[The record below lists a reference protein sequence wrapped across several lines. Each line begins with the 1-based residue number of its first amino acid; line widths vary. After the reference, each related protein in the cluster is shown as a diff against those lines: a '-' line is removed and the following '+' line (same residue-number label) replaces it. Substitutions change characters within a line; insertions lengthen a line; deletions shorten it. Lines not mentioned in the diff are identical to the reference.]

1 MPGTLILGAQWGDEG
16 KGKITDMLASQ
27 ANAVA
32 RYQGGD
38 NAGHTVVVGQET
50 FKLHLIPSGIL
61 YPKVTCF
68 LGNGVVVNPARL
80 LEEIAQLKARGVDV
94 SPVRLKISDRAH
106 LVMPYHPVLDKAS
119 EASLGRSAIGTT
131 GRGIGPAYV
140 DKAARQG
147 IRVHQMLRDDFAS
160 RVREAVEAKN
170 KVLQELYGLPPLD
183 AGQIADQ
190 YAGYAAQLR
199 PYIADVSRA
208 LDELY
213 RCGRNIL
220 YEGAQGTLL
229 DLDHGTYPY
238 VTSSSPT
245 VGGVFTGLGIGP
257 QHLDHIIAAAKAY
270 QTRVG
275 AGPFPT
281 ELLDAVGDR
290 MVEQGQE
297 YGTTTGRRRRTGWL
311 DMVTLRYSARL
322 NGIQQIA
329 LTKLDVLSGLN
340 TLKVCVAYRRRGER
354 LEDFPADLE
363 ALGECEPIYVECKG
377 WEEEIGQA
385 KEMSDLPPE
394 AQDYIKLIEDHLELP
409 ITVISVGPDREQTI
423 HRKER
428 S

>member
-1 MPGTLILGAQWGDEG
+1 MPGTLVLGAQWGDEG
-16 KGKITDMLASQ
+16 KGKITDLLASQ
-27 ANAVA
+27 VDAVA

-68 LGNGVVVNPARL
+68 LGNGVVINPARL
-80 LEEIAQLKARGVDV
+80 LEEMAQLAARGVDI
-94 SPVRLKISDRAH
+94 SPSRLKISDRAH

-170 KVLQELYGLPPLD
+170 KVLQGLYGLPPLD

-199 PYIADVSRA
+199 PHIADVSRA
-208 LDELY
+208 LDDIY
-213 RCGRNIL
+213 RHGRHIL

-229 DLDHGTYPY
+229 DVDHGTYPY

-257 QHLDHIIAAAKAY
+257 QHLDRVLAAAKAY

-281 ELLDAVGDR
+281 ELLDAIGDR

-297 YGTTTGRRRRTGWL
+297 FGTTTGRRRRTGWL

-322 NGIQQIA
+322 NGIQEIA

-340 TLKVCVAYRRRGER
+340 MLKVCVAYRRRGER

-363 ALGECEPIYVECKG
+363 VLAECEPVYVESKG
-377 WEEEIGQA
+377 WEEDLSQA

-394 AQDYIKLIEDHLELP
+394 AQDYVKLIEDSLGLP
-409 ITVISVGPDREQTI
+409 ITLVSVGPDREQTI
-423 HRKER
+423 HRTA
-428 S
+428 